1 LLQNKSVSS
10 IIRLNWPDLLVLISP
25 PILGG
30 IIGYFTNDLAIQMLF
45 RPYKPI
51 YIGKRQLPFTPGLIP
66 ANQERLAV
74 RVADTIMGSLLTPS
88 ELQKLT
94 QKLMQVENVQEAIL
108 WLLQMARDRIKS
120 ETEPKTTKILAK
132 ILHDLLSRSFPKLLK
147 VLSRRDD
154 FLEEQIDRIFDE
166 ILLEFK
172 LAEDQA
178 RQLAEWLLQ
187 AVIPPDILRSI
198 LIDFLTDRNI
208 DIIDEGFRGQTSGA
222 DWVVAN
228 LFGLRNTLIRFRT
241 FCLDEKEQTNDRV
254 NELIHLLS
262 IRERLTEWLQNLSL
276 QNLPTSTVDQL
287 RKTVRESIRH
297 YMQTEGIDALGKLSD
312 SLDFEGISK
321 LILNRLRTSS
331 AVTES
336 LGPISYELAL
346 IVERYLEEDLEQVV
360 ARIIP
365 ILSIEQVIIDRVK
378 ATSPENLE
386 AGIQAIVKSELQAIV
401 NLGGILG
408 VIVGSLQT
416 IFLLLR

>member
-1 LLQNKSVSS
+1 
-10 IIRLNWPDLLVLISP
+10 
-25 PILGG
+25 
-30 IIGYFTNDLAIQMLF
+30 MLF

-66 ANQERLAV
+66 ANQARLAS

-120 ETEPKTTKILAK
+120 ETEPKTAKILAK
-132 ILHDLLSRSFPKLLK
+132 ILHDLLGRSLPKLLK
-147 VLSRRDD
+147 VLSRRED
-154 FLEEQIDRIFDE
+154 FLQEQLDRIFDE

-172 LAEDQA
+172 LTDYQA

-187 AVIPPDILRSI
+187 IVIPPDVVRLM

-208 DIIDEGFRGQTSGA
+208 DVIDEGFRGQTSGA

-241 FCLDEKEQTNDRV
+241 FCLDEKEQTNDRIT
-254 NELIHLLS
+254 ELIHLLS
-262 IRERLTEWLQNLSL
+262 IGERLTEWLQNLSL
-276 QNLPTSTVDQL
+276 QNLPISTVNQL
-287 RKTVRESIRH
+287 RQTVRESIRH
-297 YMQTEGIDALGKLSD
+297 YLQNEGIDAFGKLSD

-346 IVERYLEEDLEQVV
+346 IVERYLEQDLEQVV

-401 NLGGILG
+401 NLGGVLG

-416 IFLLLR
+416 IFLLLRG